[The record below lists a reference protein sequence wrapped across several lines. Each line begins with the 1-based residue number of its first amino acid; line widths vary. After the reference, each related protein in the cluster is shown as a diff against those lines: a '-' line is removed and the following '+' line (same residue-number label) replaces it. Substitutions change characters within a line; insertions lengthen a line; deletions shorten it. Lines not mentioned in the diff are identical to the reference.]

1 MYPARVSSILHLA
14 FHRSEATP
22 RWNLKPCIPLYRC
35 GLLSSVLR
43 IIRISGNNKNAPFN
57 VFLQFHL
64 SFSKIRPHTRDPT
77 HATPQRAQKR
87 KLSFAVADARNAAAT
102 LRLTS
107 AGHRP
112 VPKSNRGYS
121 RVWVEPFVMCS
132 CIL

>member
-64 SFSKIRPHTRDPT
+64 SFSKIRSPHTPHRKELKNGSLASPLPT
-77 HATPQRAQKR
+77 RATRRATP
-87 KLSFAVADARNAAAT
+87 
-102 LRLTS
+102 RLTS